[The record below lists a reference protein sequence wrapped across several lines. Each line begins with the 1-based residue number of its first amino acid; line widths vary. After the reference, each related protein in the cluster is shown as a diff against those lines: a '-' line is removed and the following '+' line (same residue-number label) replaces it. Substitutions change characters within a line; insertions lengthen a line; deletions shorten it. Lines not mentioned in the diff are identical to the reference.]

1 MRTNVQHQMMEAFE
15 GLAEDSSLKAV
26 TFSAVIEAGGVSR
39 SYAYRLYPR
48 GVESMVQELHEALLD
63 QGIRALRTKI
73 RELEPPITFDQA
85 VRAGIEAV
93 VDTIYDHSLTTRV
106 FGNDPLLLRQYL
118 TVESDGT
125 LVSVLGDY
133 AANCAAT
140 FGSLNP
146 GLPEICRTF
155 VWNVLVELSRTLTRD
170 GKRSAPS
177 MVSGPFVDEIERLLG
192 RLLSD
197 INSEASPPQVDITTK
212 RLARAIAV
220 PERPD
225 ASHFALILT

>member
-1 MRTNVQHQMMEAFE
+1 MMEAFE

-48 GVESMVQELHEALLD
+48 GVESMVQELHEDLLD

-118 TVESDGT
+118 AVEQ
-125 LVSVLGDY
+125 LGNRLHRQLRGHLRQLEPW
-133 AANCAAT
+133 AARDLQNIRVEC
-140 FGSLNP
+140 P
-146 GLPEICRTF
+146 GGI
-155 VWNVLVELSRTLTRD
+155 V
-170 GKRSAPS
+170 
-177 MVSGPFVDEIERLLG
+177 
-192 RLLSD
+192 
-197 INSEASPPQVDITTK
+197 
-212 RLARAIAV
+212 
-220 PERPD
+220 
-225 ASHFALILT
+225 